1 MNEGPARPF
10 IFCGVGWVEP
20 TAKPTMS
27 MPVIHSRKNIE
38 TTPPRRWAVSVVLC
52 DGCWSPVCHFRLG
65 RWAVSMIFCE
75 QCVTWTR
82 WVSPLALPT
91 LPPARRRGARP
102 DGTLFFLRFSQHRY
116 HQPHCFLAHFFPIPA
131 ININAFQHQL
141 AQVVRRGIRFF
152 VPGSFEFSW
161 RKFRASCRL
170 SYWKLMASF
179 GCAFSV

>member
-65 RWAVSMIFCE
+65 RWAVSMILCE
-75 QCVTWTR
+75 QCVTWSR

-91 LPPARRRGARP
+91 LPPAGAGRAARRYVIFSPVFPAPLPSTALLPRSLLPCPRDPRKYRPASACTGRAAWPSLPVPAAVAGCPVAGAPR
-102 DGTLFFLRFSQHRY
+102 
-116 HQPHCFLAHFFPIPA
+116 
-131 ININAFQHQL
+131 
-141 AQVVRRGIRFF
+141 
-152 VPGSFEFSW
+152 
-161 RKFRASCRL
+161 
-170 SYWKLMASF
+170 
-179 GCAFSV
+179 